1 VPVTQSY
8 RLYHALKDNGVE
20 TRFVAFPVGGHF
32 PGDPVRTRA
41 VYRLW
46 GDWMADHLGGPSE
59 APVVPPD
66 GVQPA
71 ASSGH

>member
-1 VPVTQSY
+1 
-8 RLYHALKDNGVE
+8 
-20 TRFVAFPVGGHF
+20 
-32 PGDPVRTRA
+32 VRTRA